1 MVVAI
6 SSDRSGPMKT
16 IRISDATYHAIAETA
31 IYPFHSTARRL
42 PDGDW
47 LVELADDTYE
57 RLRSHR
63 LPGETDDDAILRA
76 LHVHSGRPNN

>member
-1 MVVAI
+1 
-6 SSDRSGPMKT
+6 MKT
-16 IRISDATYHAIAETA
+16 IRIIDATHRAIAEGA

-47 LVELADDTYE
+47 LVELADNTCE
-57 RLRSHR
+57 RIEGAR

>member
-1 MVVAI
+1 
-6 SSDRSGPMKT
+6 MKT
-16 IRISDATYHAIAETA
+16 IRISDATNRAIAETA

>member
-1 MVVAI
+1 
-6 SSDRSGPMKT
+6 MKT
-16 IRISDATYHAIAETA
+16 IRISDATYCAIAEAA
-31 IYPFHSTARRL
+31 IYPFHSTAKQL

-47 LVELADDTYE
+47 LVELADDTCE
-57 RLRSHR
+57 RIEGAR

>member
-1 MVVAI
+1 
-6 SSDRSGPMKT
+6 MKT
-16 IRISDATYHAIAETA
+16 IRVSDATYCAIAEAA

-47 LVELADDTYE
+47 LVEIADDTYE
-57 RLRSHR
+57 RIQEHR
-63 LPGETDDDAILRA
+63 LPGETDDDIILRA

>member
-1 MVVAI
+1 
-6 SSDRSGPMKT
+6 MKT
-16 IRISDATYHAIAETA
+16 VRISDAAYRDIADAA

-47 LVELADDTYE
+47 VVPVDDEVYQRIE
-57 RLRSHR
+57 DNR
-63 LPGETDDDAILRA
+63 LPGESDDDVILRA